1 MSRTSTRRVEVMPAY
16 RDEGKGVPK
25 GSGRPRTGQPTILT
39 RLQSLF
45 PTASSPRA
53 SAILAPISPELKVS
67 TEASTRPLP
76 RFLKIRV
83 VSWNMHDSLP
93 KGNLEDLLG
102 TVPPYVPC
110 PGNEPDKLR
119 IPNMSTEDGH
129 PYHVVV
135 VAGQECPTVSGLP
148 MGLGASFR
156 PKEKDRTKES
166 EKGAKKKKGKDVKE
180 NDKDEEGEPDSTTP
194 SNPPLSPSGDAGS
207 HGPTSGWSWILEEW
221 YCHGLGQ
228 RKDGAG
234 TSSASELYDSQAAK
248 SGTEAGPPTQSD
260 CGVVQRDDDV
270 CSSEVE
276 KKKKDSGKYKHSCKD
291 KAHIGPY
298 ELLAKERLMGI
309 YMAVFIYRD
318 LKPLVRG
325 ISRSSVSTGIIGG
338 RLGNKGGVGISINL
352 DGTTLLFVNAHLAAH
367 EDRTMTRVANF
378 QKIKAE
384 LQVNDFLSQDDPR
397 VMSEDLT
404 DKFDYT
410 FLFGDLNFRLDITRL
425 HADWLISRQAYDEA
439 LTFDQLLSL
448 MKKGRAFTGF
458 NEAPIYFP
466 PTFKY
471 NVMKSIKR
479 DRSVYSKELG
489 RALGS
494 KRWLGQRSN
503 QNLSELQETETELDA
518 GQVADD
524 SRGASMDADE
534 DNGSFVSTA
543 VSATSMQSRATGN
556 GTSSGNDGFFASS
569 TSPRPSSKTNDDN
582 APTNNNTPAGK
593 LFIAKAAL
601 KAKAKWISVVRPIV
615 PRQPIVRRVS
625 KTSQHSG
632 FSASFPQFKSH
643 RTNSDSTASAFRAAA
658 SAIELGRSH
667 SDLRRMSSKKSVKSA
682 RSAKTPGSAK
692 GTENTRQESDTGAY
706 DSSSKQR
713 VPSWCDRILWKTTI
727 RPEPDS
733 EDESDTVQPD
743 PRSSALGPR
752 MLAFFSQAFR
762 PYSSRARTTSLI
774 SLPSISTAEAAPPLP
789 EKDSPRPA
797 TARSD
802 SQPLMDQVSLG
813 SDKESALLKVK
824 SLANVVNM
832 RKARNPKLL
841 KSRSIEPTST
851 TPLITSSTRKRRS
864 RAYSAMPV
872 ISAPVVTLPEDATA
886 IAETAN
892 QEPPPVPPKDHVAR
906 LRTTSNRGWLRLS
919 FFNRDT
925 EIEPLAA
932 GLTYET
938 PQNQKPPPAK
948 PHKPHRGETVPLS
961 YKSLDDQAMRQLEG
975 RSDHRP
981 VIGSYIVY
989 I

>member
-1 MSRTSTRRVEVMPAY
+1 MFRSSTRHVEVQPVY
-16 RDEGKGVPK
+16 RDEGKDAHRR
-25 GSGRPRTGQPTILT
+25 SGRAWIGQPTILT

-45 PTASSPRA
+45 PTTSSPRT
-53 SAILAPISPELKVS
+53 SAVVAPISPELKVS
-67 TEASTRPLP
+67 TEASARPLP
-76 RFLKIRV
+76 RFLKIRI

-110 PGNEPDKLR
+110 SGNEPDRLR
-119 IPNMSTEDGH
+119 FPNMSMEDGH

-156 PKEKDRTKES
+156 PKEKDKTKES
-166 EKGAKKKKGKDVKE
+166 EKVSKKKKGRDGKE
-180 NDKDEEGEPDSTTP
+180 NDKDEDGEPDGTTP
-194 SNPPLSPSGDAGS
+194 SNPPLSPSGDASS

-228 RKDGAG
+228 RRDGAE
-234 TSSASELYDSQAAK
+234 TSSASELYDSQTAK
-248 SGTEAGPPTQSD
+248 SGTLPTQPD
-260 CGVVQRDDDV
+260 CGVEQRDDDV

-276 KKKKDSGKYKHSCKD
+276 KKNKDSEKKYRHSCKD
-291 KAHIGPY
+291 KAHVGPY

-338 RLGNKGGVGISINL
+338 RLGNKGGVGISINI

-378 QKIKAE
+378 QKIKTE

-397 VMSEDLT
+397 VMSEDLM

-448 MKKGRAFTGF
+448 MKKGQAFTGF
-458 NEAPIYFP
+458 NEAPINFP

-471 NVMKSIKR
+471 NVTKSVKR
-479 DRSVYSKELG
+479 DKSVYSKELG

-518 GQVADD
+518 GQVADER
-524 SRGASMDADE
+524 RGASMDADE

-543 VSATSMQSRATGN
+543 VSATSMQSRAAGN
-556 GTSSGNDGFFASS
+556 GSSSVNDGFFAHS
-569 TSPRPSSKTNDDN
+569 TSPRSSSKTNDDN
-582 APTNNNTPAGK
+582 SPTNNNTPARK

-625 KTSQHSG
+625 KTSHHSG
-632 FSASFPQFKSH
+632 FSASFPQFKSR
-643 RTNSDSTASAFRAAA
+643 RTNSDSTTSAFHAAA

-667 SDLRRMSSKKSVKSA
+667 SDLRRMSSKKSLKSA
-682 RSAKTPGSAK
+682 KSAKPPESAQ
-692 GTENTRQESDTGAY
+692 GTENTRQEPDTGAY

-713 VPSWCDRILWKTTI
+713 VPSWCDRILWRTTI
-727 RPEPDS
+727 RPEPAS
-733 EDESDTVQPD
+733 EDESSDL
-743 PRSSALGPR
+743 RGSALGPR
-752 MLAFFSQAFR
+752 MRAFFSQAFR
-762 PYSSRARTTSLI
+762 PNSSRARTTSLT
-774 SLPSISTAEAAPPLP
+774 SLPSISTANVAPPLP

-802 SQPLMDQVSLG
+802 SQLLMDQVSLG
-813 SDKESALLKVK
+813 SEKESALLKVK
-824 SLANVVNM
+824 SLVSVVNM
-832 RKARNPKLL
+832 RNARNPKLL

-886 IAETAN
+886 VAEMAN

-906 LRTTSNRGWLRLS
+906 LRTTSNRGWLRLP

-932 GLTYET
+932 SLTYET
-938 PQNQKPPPAK
+938 PQNQEPPPAK
-948 PHKPHRGETVPLS
+948 PHKPRRGEIVPLS
-961 YKSLDDQAMRQLEG
+961 YKSLDDQATRHLEG

-981 VIGSYIVY
+981 VIGSYVVY